1 MHIDSNQKVGI
12 GTTSPVDVLDIVV
25 GTDARAIFSDAI
37 ASTGTGNLTIQV
49 SNSADD
55 ALKPFGIR
63 AEDIRMV
70 IGSTEAMRIDS
81 SGNVGIGASSID
93 NIGAANTVLE
103 IRNSSGLS
111 PWIHFTNSVSG
122 NGTNDGQLIGTEGIH
137 TYYINRENGT
147 QRFHTNNT
155 ERMRIDSSGTVGINN
170 SSPSGCKLEVSYAN
184 ADVGMVVSTTDTF
197 SSGNSSLIQFK
208 EVDTVGGSIVFT
220 NGGTTTAYVTSS
232 DYRLKENVS
241 YEFDATTRLKQLKP
255 CRFNFKKTPDIT
267 VDGFLAHEVTAVP
280 EAITGEKDA
289 MTEEVLYIDGDDVPE
304 GKKVGDV
311 KTPSQIDPQG
321 IDQSKLVPLL
331 TKALQEAVAKIE
343 TLEAKVTALES
354 K

>member
-1 MHIDSNQKVGI
+1 
-12 GTTSPVDVLDIVV
+12 
-25 GTDARAIFSDAI
+25 
-37 ASTGTGNLTIQV
+37 
-49 SNSADD
+49 
-55 ALKPFGIR
+55 
-63 AEDIRMV
+63 
-70 IGSTEAMRIDS
+70 
-81 SGNVGIGASSID
+81 
-93 NIGAANTVLE
+93 
-103 IRNSSGLS
+103 
-111 PWIHFTNSVSG
+111 
-122 NGTNDGQLIGTEGIH
+122 
-137 TYYINRENGT
+137 
-147 QRFHTNNT
+147 
-155 ERMRIDSSGTVGINN
+155 
-170 SSPSGCKLEVSYAN
+170 
-184 ADVGMVVSTTDTF
+184 
-197 SSGNSSLIQFK
+197 
-208 EVDTVGGSIVFT
+208 VDTVGGSIVFT
-220 NGGTTTAYVTSS
+220 NGGTATAYVTSS